1 MLSGMM
7 RHQLGEGGVGEIF
20 LKTCSVALYNFL
32 IGNEEQ
38 EKIAQNMLNKT
49 MQFLVEKS
57 AVTTQLRK
65 KCSVAWCNI
74 NLGKEEAK
82 KICVNYAQ

>member
-1 MLSGMM
+1 MPCGMM

-32 IGNEEQ
+32 IGNRSR
-38 EKIAQNMLNKT
+38 KKTAQNMLIST
-49 MQFLVEKS
+49 MQFLVEKL
-57 AVTTQLRK
+57 AVNNQLRK
-65 KCSVAWCNI
+65 TCSVAWCDI

-82 KICVNYAQ
+82 KICVNYAK

>member
-1 MLSGMM
+1 M
-7 RHQLGEGGVGEIF
+7 RSR
-20 LKTCSVALYNFL
+20 K
-32 IGNEEQ
+32 
-38 EKIAQNMLNKT
+38 KIAQNMLNKT
-49 MQFLVEKS
+49 MQLLVEKS